1 MITVNPNSSCREAE
15 LYYYDCAGSEGLGT
29 VPEGVNEHIKGC
41 VRCQG
46 QIDRLKD
53 VLSEAGDGFESRQGS
68 AAVVRLLKLH
78 FAYVGERV
86 SCETVKP
93 FLPSL
98 SDPALEI
105 GIPTP
110 ITMHLDRC
118 RWCSEDLERIREL
131 KLDREQLR
139 QLCDLFADGGVE
151 DSVPEVRKL
160 QSVVD
165 NIVKRPE
172 SEIVTIY
179 QIDES
184 AKAEAGGEADGTYA
198 GYPIRVEEA
207 NAAGSVSVVDFGEA
221 LKRRISAVSLRPFVR
236 VAAAAAAVIVIG
248 AVLLLNTPAAKA
260 LTIGEIYDAV
270 ARMENVYVAKFV
282 GGKAEAVQEL
292 WVSRTSNIYM
302 TKAAGELVLWDIRNG
317 VRKSKAV
324 GSRRTET
331 TRLTDDVIAD
341 MEGKIAGSLGLV
353 PFYGVSEVPAGAE
366 WVRVSEV
373 GQEAVAAG
381 TEVYDLRWA
390 AELADERIVS
400 KKWRF
405 FVGGGTRIPERVEVY
420 TQLPF
425 EEGYGLETVMTV
437 KYLSEGEMEE
447 AVKASSF

>member
-15 LYYYDCAGSEGLGT
+15 LYYYDCADSEGLGT
-29 VPEGVNEHIKGC
+29 VPEGVNEHIRGC

-53 VLSEAGDGFESRQGS
+53 VLSEAGEGFESGRRS

-86 SCETVKP
+86 SCAAVKP

-98 SDPALEI
+98 SDPDLEI

-139 QLCDLFADGGVE
+139 QLCDLFAGGGME
-151 DSVPEVRKL
+151 DNAPEAGKL

-179 QIDES
+179 KIDES
-184 AKAEAGGEADGTYA
+184 AKAEASEADDAYA

-207 NAAGSVSVVDFGEA
+207 NAKGPVSVVDFGEA

-236 VAAAAAAVIVIG
+236 VAAAAAAVILIG
-248 AVLLLNTPAAKA
+248 ATLLLNTPAAKA
-260 LTIGEIYDAV
+260 LTIDEVCNAIAKI
-270 ARMENVYVAKFV
+270 RNVYVAKFV
-282 GGKAEAVQEL
+282 AGKEEPIQEL
-292 WVSRTSNIYM
+292 WVSRTAKIYM
-302 TKAAGELVLWDIRNG
+302 TKAGGELVLWDIGNG
-317 VRKSKAV
+317 ERKSKAA
-324 GSRRTET
+324 GRDGTET
-331 TRLTDDVIAD
+331 TRLSDDVISD
-341 MEGKIAGSLGLV
+341 MEGKIGSSLGLV
-353 PFYGVSEVPAGAE
+353 PFYDVSEVPAGAE
-366 WVRVSEV
+366 WVRVSEGEPASV
-373 GQEAVAAG
+373 AVG
-381 TEVYDLRWA
+381 TEVYDLRWTVK
-390 AELADERIVS
+390 LSDESVVS

-405 FVGGGTRIPERVEVY
+405 FVDAETNVPQKIEVY
-420 TQLPF
+420 VQLPG
-425 EEGYGLETVMTV
+425 EEGYTLETTMTV
-437 KYLSEGEMEE
+437 RYLSDGEMEE
-447 AVKASSF
+447 VVKGSSF